1 MDISPAVRRLIFGL
15 IVCVLVGLGAYLLG
29 PVARGA
35 GRPASN
41 HTTPPARAS
50 TAQAST
56 AQAST
61 AQGAPATAPV
71 AAGRPDIYQWLPFTQ
86 AGLAAA
92 TSVVVR
98 FGDAYG
104 SYSYTQTAA
113 AYTALLAPITSPQ
126 LVSQIEAA
134 YSAPGVAALRVG
146 GKQVAVGT
154 ATIASIR
161 AFGPSSL
168 TFLVQVAQQLTDTSG
183 GSQHSTVY
191 AVTVAG
197 SGTSWQV
204 TDVELASAGNS

>member
-56 AQAST
+56 AQGGSAT
-61 AQGAPATAPV
+61 ATAPV

-92 TSVVVR
+92 ASVVVR
-98 FGDAYG
+98 FADAYG
-104 SYSYTQTAA
+104 SYSYTQSAA

-154 ATIASIR
+154 ATIGSIR